1 MSHQQKVRDLAQF
14 EDKKEAVAWAKTMQ
28 NLLPLNIGL
37 AILDSDGQI
46 LGEPPDLKVG
56 DFCMKDLKS
65 FYRNEII
72 TRPSVHKQIK
82 KLEHF
87 DIIQNIT
94 DNGEKVGILFA
105 SFSLQIIQNKL
116 NNIIEKGQ
124 KLTVMSKDG
133 QQVASAETFKQN
145 VLLKKKILIP
155 GSDWILNA
163 EIEQQDLSQIW
174 TVILLYNMLIYL
186 AVSISIYLFV
196 KKIYAIFK
204 NDFALITNLLSS
216 LKTRHELPEKIQPA
230 ICAETQN
237 LVSSVVGIAEEIAY
251 YQKELLNSS
260 NSDELTGL
268 PNRRFFQAYAE
279 KQIAQAERNNDD
291 LALLY
296 IDLDGFK
303 MVNDTAGH
311 AVGDQVLQIM
321 AERFKQFLRKN
332 ELIARL
338 GGDEFC
344 LLIYGNIDEFE
355 INNLIKRL
363 KNECIQE
370 IVLDG
375 KTFTL
380 DMSLG
385 IAIFPDDGSSYDE
398 LISCADQRMYADKKL
413 KK

>member
-1 MSHQQKVRDLAQF
+1 M
-14 EDKKEAVAWAKTMQ
+14 
-28 NLLPLNIGL
+28 
-37 AILDSDGQI
+37 
-46 LGEPPDLKVG
+46 
-56 DFCMKDLKS
+56 
-65 FYRNEII
+65 
-72 TRPSVHKQIK
+72 
-82 KLEHF
+82 
-87 DIIQNIT
+87 
-94 DNGEKVGILFA
+94 
-105 SFSLQIIQNKL
+105 
-116 NNIIEKGQ
+116 
-124 KLTVMSKDG
+124 
-133 QQVASAETFKQN
+133 
-145 VLLKKKILIP
+145 
-155 GSDWILNA
+155 
-163 EIEQQDLSQIW
+163 
-174 TVILLYNMLIYL
+174 
-186 AVSISIYLFV
+186 
-196 KKIYAIFK
+196 
-204 NDFALITNLLSS
+204 
-216 LKTRHELPEKIQPA
+216 PEKIQPA
-230 ICAETQN
+230 ICVETQN

-311 AVGDQVLQIM
+311 AAGDQVLQIM

-370 IVLDG
+370 IVLNG
-375 KTFTL
+375 TTFTL

-385 IAIFPDDGSSYDE
+385 IAIFPDDGTSYDE